1 MVANSDNLVELAEKI
16 IQINTKMRFVAFID
30 SDGNIV
36 EGIMKTGKTSLQS
49 QKDEENFC
57 RQVAQRRAMRSE
69 FDVKLGQVKYVHVE
83 REFVTQL
90 VIYVSKFTIF
100 ATVEPDLDIQTK
112 LQIVES
118 IKKFLI
124 MFNDILIIF
133 F

>member
-1 MVANSDNLVELAEKI
+1 MVSNSNNLVELAEKI
-16 IQINTKMRFVAFID
+16 IQLNTKMRFVAFID
-30 SDGNIV
+30 SQGNIV

-57 RQVAQRRAMRSE
+57 RQVAQRRAMRKE
-69 FDVKLGQVKYVHVE
+69 FDVKLGPVKYVHVE

-112 LQIVES
+112 LQIVDS
-118 IKKFLI
+118 IKQIFD
-124 MFNDILIIF
+124 DI
-133 F
+133 